1 MCIYKADWSEWSQ
14 QWYLKL
20 ADITMTW
27 KRTASVVNS
36 KSSLL
41 TGKTVCLINTLK
53 TISPQTCLSGDVHLQ
68 KLWPGLTL
76 SRHVAQRFL
85 LLLPCKLNA
94 EVNTTKFSSVQSVMH
109 TED

>member
-68 KLWPGLTL
+68 KLWPGLT
-76 SRHVAQRFL
+76 
-85 LLLPCKLNA
+85 
-94 EVNTTKFSSVQSVMH
+94 
-109 TED
+109 